1 MPKRKR
7 STATSLDSLP
17 SPDNPSDNGL
27 ANNFSDRTGDVDH
40 AKADSERDGTRTLAR
55 RSSEG
60 ESTPFG
66 SLLASVQAKAE
77 AQFELERASQALAI
91 SERRYSASALEQWN
105 GLTPEVEQV
114 IIAAVRLGRSRAVAM
129 KLVGYSTHRLAN
141 WLAMGSQGLSPFAN
155 FRREFLRAEAV
166 AEMETTSRVEQAAVS
181 ELKTAAVFLKL
192 LERRHPSK
200 ETDDDSVGDDLPF
213 DRFTTEELDA
223 YLASGGKTVP
233 ARFLRGGPAVDALP
247 VEDSE
252 VAARIHR
259 LEEENRILLLRL
271 EESKAHEIQE

>member
-7 STATSLDSLP
+7 STATPLDPLP
-17 SPDNPSDNGL
+17 SPDHASDDGL
-27 ANNFSDRTGDVDH
+27 ANNFSNRVGDVDH
-40 AKADSERDGTRTLAR
+40 AETDSERVGPRSLAR

-66 SLLASVQAKAE
+66 SLLASIQAKAE
-77 AQFELERASQALAI
+77 AQFELERASQALTSSA
-91 SERRYSASALEQWN
+91 RKYSASAIEQWN

-114 IIAAVRLGRSRAVAM
+114 IIAAVRLGRSRSVAM
-129 KLVGYSTHRLAN
+129 KLVGYSTNRLTN

-155 FRREFLRAEAV
+155 FRREFLRSEAV
-166 AEMETTSRVEQAAVS
+166 AEMEITSQVEQAAVS
-181 ELKTAAVFLKL
+181 ELKTSGVFMKL
-192 LERRHPSK
+192 LERRHPSR

-213 DRFTTEELDA
+213 DRFTTEELDT
-223 YLASGGKTVP
+223 YLASGGRTIP
-233 ARFLRGGPAVDALP
+233 ARFLRGGLAVDALP

-252 VAARIHR
+252 LAARLHR

-271 EESKAHEIQE
+271 EESKANEVSE